1 MSPPVALTLKETP
14 DDADLLDVLIV
25 GAGPTGL
32 TLAAQLKTFGV
43 GFRLI
48 DRTLEPAHESR
59 ALAVQARTLEI
70 LQSLGL
76 GEALV
81 ARGNPSARLALHFER
96 RGTAQVQLGGF
107 AARDTR
113 FPFILFV
120 SQAET
125 EALLGD
131 HLERAGAAVERGVEL
146 IGSTVEDSF
155 VRCVLRHAGGR
166 EEMVRARY
174 LVGCD
179 GAHSAVRKQ
188 ASIPFE
194 GEAYL
199 QDFLLGDVDAGGSIE
214 PDVLHSFAANGH
226 VAMFFPLRT
235 PAAWRVIAIG
245 PRPARA
251 EPSGHAARNEES
263 LTRGELEL
271 GDLQRSVD
279 RATGGLVRLRD
290 PAWLTH
296 FRLHHRQAHRYRKAR
311 VFLAGDAAHIHSPV
325 GAQGMNTGMQDA
337 WNLGW
342 KLALVALGRAN
353 EQLLDTYEAE
363 RWPVG
368 RNLLR
373 YTDRLFGLFT
383 RVMSGSALAAW
394 FRRTVVA
401 RVLPLVFR
409 SRWLRG
415 WAFRFVSELAISYRG
430 SPAVSE
436 SGKSLRSGPR
446 AGDRLPD
453 VRVERD
459 GRSTHLQEQLSGPAF
474 QLLLCGDPDGWDRPA
489 IDALLARYPKLLT
502 AHFLGRERRAGVIVD
517 VNDDALARLGLR
529 GEHEAA
535 QYLVRPDGYIA
546 FRCGGRRLDGL
557 GRYLARWLRSSAA
570 GTVGPSA
577 PSTGRCIC

>member
-1 MSPPVALTLKETP
+1 MGAGIVLNGPAQVGAAGAAVDVL
-14 DDADLLDVLIV
+14 DVLDVLIV

-32 TLAAQLKTFGV
+32 TLGAQLKTFGV

-48 DRTLEPAHESR
+48 DRTPERVHESR

-76 GEALV
+76 GETLV
-81 ARGNPSARLALHFER
+81 ARGNPSARLALHFEG
-96 RGTAQVQLGGF
+96 RGAAHIQLGGF

-146 IGSTVEDSF
+146 VGSAAEDSF
-155 VRCVLRHAGGR
+155 VRCILRHAGGR
-166 EEMVRARY
+166 QEVVRARY

-188 ASIPFE
+188 AGTPFE

-199 QDFLLGDVDAGGSIE
+199 QDFLLGDVGADASIE
-214 PDVLHSFAANGH
+214 PDVLHSFAAKGH
-226 VAMFFPLRT
+226 VAMFFPLRS

-245 PRPARA
+245 PRPGRA
-251 EPSGHAARNEES
+251 APPAAVPNSEES

-271 GDLQRSVD
+271 SELQRSVD
-279 RATGGLVRLRD
+279 QATSGLVRLRD
-290 PAWLTH
+290 PVWLTH
-296 FRLHHRQAHRYRKAR
+296 FRLHHRQARRYREGR
-311 VFLAGDAAHIHSPV
+311 VFLVGDAAHIHSPV

-342 KLALVALGRAN
+342 KLALVALGRAD
-353 EQLLDTYEAE
+353 EELLDTYEAE

-383 RVMSGSALAAW
+383 RLMSGSAVAAW

-409 SRWLRG
+409 SRWLRA

-430 SPAVSE
+430 SSAVSE
-436 SGKSLRSGPR
+436 SGTRRRSGPR
-446 AGDRLPD
+446 AGDRMPD
-453 VRVERD
+453 ARVERD
-459 GRSTHLQEQLSGPAF
+459 GRSTYVQEELSGPAF
-474 QLLLCGDPDGWDRPA
+474 QLLLCGGLDGWDNEA
-489 IDALLARYPKLLT
+489 LDALLARYSSVLA
-502 AHFLGRERRAGVIVD
+502 AHFLSRERRSGVMVD
-517 VNDDALARLGLR
+517 ARGDALAHLGVR
-529 GEHEAA
+529 GEQEAR

-546 FRCGGRRLDGL
+546 FRHGGRRLDAV
-557 GRYLARWLRSSAA
+557 GRYLARWLRSSASR
-570 GTVGPSA
+570 VG
-577 PSTGRCIC
+577 

>member
-1 MSPPVALTLKETP
+1 MGAGIVLNGPAQVGAAGAAVDVL
-14 DDADLLDVLIV
+14 DVLDVLIV

-32 TLAAQLKTFGV
+32 TLGAQLKTFGV

-48 DRTLEPAHESR
+48 DRTPERVHESR

-76 GEALV
+76 GETLV
-81 ARGNPSARLALHFER
+81 ARGNPSARLALHFEG
-96 RGTAQVQLGGF
+96 RGAAHIQLGGF

-146 IGSTVEDSF
+146 VGSAAEDSF
-155 VRCVLRHAGGR
+155 VRCILRHAGGR
-166 EEMVRARY
+166 QEVVRARY

-188 ASIPFE
+188 AGTPFE

-199 QDFLLGDVDAGGSIE
+199 QDFLLGDVGADASIE
-214 PDVLHSFAANGH
+214 PDVLHSFAAKGH
-226 VAMFFPLRT
+226 VAMFFPLRS

-251 EPSGHAARNEES
+251 APPAAVPKSEES

-271 GDLQRSVD
+271 SELQRSVD
-279 RATGGLVRLRD
+279 QATSGLVRLRD
-290 PAWLTH
+290 PVWLTH
-296 FRLHHRQAHRYRKAR
+296 FRLHHRQARRYREGR
-311 VFLAGDAAHIHSPV
+311 VFLVGDAAHIHSPV

-342 KLALVALGRAN
+342 KLALVALGRAD
-353 EQLLDTYEAE
+353 EELLDTYEAE

-383 RVMSGSALAAW
+383 RLMSGSAVAAW

-409 SRWLRG
+409 SRWLRA

-430 SPAVSE
+430 SSAVSE
-436 SGKSLRSGPR
+436 SGTRRRSGPR
-446 AGDRLPD
+446 AGDRMPD
-453 VRVERD
+453 ARVERD
-459 GRSTHLQEQLSGPAF
+459 GRSTHVQEELSGPAF
-474 QLLLCGDPDGWDRPA
+474 QLLLCGGLDGWDNEA
-489 IDALLARYPKLLT
+489 LDALLARYSSVLA
-502 AHFLGRERRAGVIVD
+502 AHFLSRERRSGVMVD
-517 VNDDALARLGLR
+517 ARGDALAHLGVR
-529 GEHEAA
+529 GEQEAR

-546 FRCGGRRLDGL
+546 FRHGGRRLDAV
-557 GRYLARWLRSSAA
+557 GRYLARWLRSSASR
-570 GTVGPSA
+570 VG
-577 PSTGRCIC
+577 

>member
-1 MSPPVALTLKETP
+1 VGSGVALNTP
-14 DDADLLDVLIV
+14 AEVGSTDPAAHVLDVLIV

-32 TLAAQLKTFGV
+32 TLAAQLQAFGV

-48 DRTLEPAHESR
+48 DRTPERAHESR

-81 ARGNPSARLALHFER
+81 ARGNPSARLALHFE
-96 RGTAQVQLGGF
+96 GGGAAQVELGGF
-107 AARDTR
+107 AAHDTR

-146 IGSTVEDSF
+146 VGSTEEDAF
-155 VRCVLRHAGGR
+155 VRCVLRRAGGD
-166 EEMVRARY
+166 EEVIRARY

-188 ASIPFE
+188 AGIPFE

-199 QDFLLGDVDAGGSIE
+199 QDFMLGDIDADGSIE
-214 PDVLHSFAANGH
+214 PDVLHSFAAKGH
-226 VAMFFPLRT
+226 VAMFFPLRS

-245 PRPARA
+245 PRVARTETA
-251 EPSGHAARNEES
+251 PGNQKNEES
-263 LTRGELEL
+263 LTRGELALGEL
-271 GDLQRSVD
+271 QLAVD
-279 RATGGLVRLRD
+279 HATSGLVHLHD
-290 PAWLTH
+290 PVWLTH
-296 FRLHHRQAHRYRKAR
+296 FRLHHRQASRYRKGR

-342 KLALVALGRAN
+342 KLALVALGQADER
-353 EQLLDTYEAE
+353 LLDTYEAE
-363 RWPVG
+363 RWPIG

-383 RVMSGSALAAW
+383 RVMSGNALAAW

-409 SRWLRG
+409 WRRLRG

-430 SPAVSE
+430 SPAVGDAGARLS
-436 SGKSLRSGPR
+436 SGPR

-453 VRVERD
+453 ARVERD
-459 GRSTHLQEQLSGPAF
+459 GQSAWLQQELSGAAF
-474 QLLLCGDPDGWDRPA
+474 YLLLCGSLDSWDSA
-489 IDALLARYPKLLT
+489 ALHDLLARYPSTLT
-502 AHFLGRERRAGVIVD
+502 ARCFSRDKRAGVIVD
-517 VNDDALARLGLR
+517 TTGEALARLGIR
-529 GEHEAA
+529 GEQEAG

-546 FRCGGRRLDGL
+546 VCCRGRRLDVVDA
-557 GRYLARWLRSSAA
+557 YLARWFPPSSE
-570 GTVGPSA
+570 
-577 PSTGRCIC
+577 